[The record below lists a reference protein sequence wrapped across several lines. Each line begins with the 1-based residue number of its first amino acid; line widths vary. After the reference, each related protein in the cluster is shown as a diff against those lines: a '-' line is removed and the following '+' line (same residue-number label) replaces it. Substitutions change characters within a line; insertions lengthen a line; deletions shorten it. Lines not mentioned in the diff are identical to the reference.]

1 MSVEIVCGSPH
12 MLVYCPPVVALLCP
26 DPPLLQDVPIIC
38 IFLSSLSS
46 RTKIRRPLSS
56 VLFSSRIARIEAWGL
71 SYSTMPQPFDLP
83 WPDHTSRHVS
93 HLQDTVFLAR
103 TFQAGCEHS

>member
-1 MSVEIVCGSPH
+1 MV
-12 MLVYCPPVVALLCP
+12 PPTCWFTPPMVVALLCP

-71 SYSTMPQPFDLP
+71 SYSTMPQPFDLARP
-83 WPDHTSRHVS
+83 HVKTSQSPSRDCTSEIVI
-93 HLQDTVFLAR
+93 
-103 TFQAGCEHS
+103 FQADCIVVRLPDG